1 MPTPYRKPFAIRFIG
16 IASVFYVVLDV
27 FPAIVNPLFA
37 LANGQYRPA
46 LEELGR
52 VPMIIL
58 LLAGGLGLLHD
69 KSWSRFVYWV
79 LPAYSMIVTLVLLPR
94 LLRAVPRGGDFW
106 AVLNATSLYWP
117 IATGILY
124 LFAFIVSDHFW
135 KLEHANA
142 PLRAPAPPG
151 RAERLR

>member
-1 MPTPYRKPFAIRFIG
+1 MA
-16 IASVFYVVLDV
+16 
-27 FPAIVNPLFA
+27 
-37 LANGQYRPA
+37 
-46 LEELGR
+46 
-52 VPMIIL
+52 
-58 LLAGGLGLLHD
+58 GLLHD

-79 LPAYSMIVTLVLLPR
+79 PPAYSMIVTLVLLPR

-135 KLEHANA
+135 KLDTQTPCSGHLRRRGA
-142 PLRAPAPPG
+142 PSGCAESLNG
-151 RAERLR
+151 RLLYGGGSCDFPDVRTDHGELQPVDE

>member
-1 MPTPYRKPFAIRFIG
+1 MPTPRKPFAIRFIG
-16 IASVFYVVLDV
+16 IASVYVVLDV
-27 FPAIVNPLFA
+27 FPAIVNPLPSQTA
-37 LANGQYRPA
+37 STAR

-58 LLAGGLGLLHD
+58 LLACWAGLLHD

-142 PLRAPAPPG
+142 LLRAPAPPG